1 MDIIDVKIIN
11 YLMENSRM
19 NSSDIS
25 EKIKLSVSAVIERIK
40 KLENSGIIKQYSLIL
55 NNNALGKDIA
65 ALISVSLDNPRFNQ
79 SFEEMIRQNSHI
91 VEAHYIAGDYDYS
104 LKIVTSNTKSLEK
117 VLNDIKSINGVSKTR
132 TMIIFSTIKEAHSSP
147 IRLQK
152 KGETKL
158 I

>member
-55 NNNALGKDIA
+55 NNAALGKDIS
-65 ALISVSLDNPRFNQ
+65 ALISVSMDNPRYNQ
-79 SFEEMIRQNSHI
+79 AFEEMVKQNSHI

-104 LKIVTSNTKSLEK
+104 LKVVTSNTKSLEK
-117 VLNDIKSINGVSKTR
+117 VLNDIKSINGVTKTR
-132 TMIIFSTIKEAHSSP
+132 TMIVFSTIKEAHSSP
-147 IRLQK
+147 IKLPK
-152 KGETKL
+152 KGDPKL